1 MIKEYVNRIAD
12 DLLNDKL
19 ESTGAVLIEGPKW
32 CGKTT
37 TACHNA
43 KSVIKMDD
51 SEMSDQYLSMAQ
63 MEPLKLLEGETPHL
77 IDEWQL
83 EPKLWNAV
91 RNEVD
96 NRGEFGQFI
105 LTGSSVPKKLPS
117 NIHSGTGRIIRM
129 RMRPMSLFESK
140 DSNGSVSL
148 KDLFNNKEINGRN
161 KKYTIDDLAYLICR
175 GGWPLAINQK
185 ENIALKQAY
194 NYYDAVINEDI
205 IRAGQDDDNEVRLDP
220 ERAKRVLRSY
230 ARNIAQ
236 DVSIETIRQDC
247 IANDES
253 SFSKESIY
261 NYLNFLNRIF
271 VLEDSKSWNPNLRSQ
286 TAIRSTD
293 TRYFVDPSIGVA
305 ALEIGPSDLAND
317 LNTMGLFFE
326 NLCIRDLRIYAES
339 LDGQIYHYRDKS
351 GLECDAVMHLKRGIY
366 GLIEI
371 KLGGTKLIDEG
382 AKNLISLANKI
393 DTSKMKSPSFL
404 MVLVGKGDYA
414 YKREDGVYV
423 VPIGC
428 LKP

>member
-1 MIKEYVNRIAD
+1 MKKEYVNRIAD
-12 DLLNDKL
+12 DILKDKL

-37 TACHNA
+37 TAEHSA
-43 KSVIKMDD
+43 KSEIKMDD
-51 SEMSDQYLSMAQ
+51 SEMSDQYLIMAQ
-63 MEPLKLLEGETPHL
+63 NEPLKLLEGDVPHL

-83 EPKLWNAV
+83 EPKLWNTV
-91 RNEVD
+91 RSEVD

-105 LTGSSVPKKLPS
+105 LTGSSVPKKLS
-117 NIHSGTGRIIRM
+117 KNIHSGTGRITRM
-129 RMRPMSLFESK
+129 KMRPMSLFESL

-148 KDLFNNKEINGRN
+148 KDLFDHKIINGRAN
-161 KKYTIDDLAYLICR
+161 YCSIDDLAYLICR
-175 GGWPLAINQK
+175 GGWPLAINK
-185 ENIALKQAY
+185 SKNIALKQAY
-194 NYYDAVINEDI
+194 NYYDALINEDI
-205 IRAGQDDDNEVRLDP
+205 RRSQDMDDEIKLDP

-236 DVSIETIRQDC
+236 DVGIELIRQDC
-247 IANDES
+247 IANDEK

-271 VLEDSKSWNPNLRSQ
+271 VLEDSKSWNPNLRSK

-305 ALEIGPSDLAND
+305 ALEIGPEDLVND

-326 NLCIRDLRIYAES
+326 NLCVRDLRIYAEK

-351 GLECDAVMHLKRGIY
+351 GLECDAVMQLKKGVY

-371 KLGGTKLIDEG
+371 KIGGSRLIEEG
-382 AKNLISLANKI
+382 AKNLISLACEI
-393 DTSKMKSPSFL
+393 DTDKMKKPAFL
-404 MVLVGKGDYA
+404 MVLVGKGDFA
-414 YKREDGVYV
+414 YKRDDGVYV
-423 VPIGC
+423 VPITC